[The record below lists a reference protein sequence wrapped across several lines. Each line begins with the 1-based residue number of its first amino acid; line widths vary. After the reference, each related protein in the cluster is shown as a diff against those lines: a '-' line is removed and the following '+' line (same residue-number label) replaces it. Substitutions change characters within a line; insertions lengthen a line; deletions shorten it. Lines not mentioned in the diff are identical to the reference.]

1 MSHALVNEET
11 LETLVY
17 KRSRT
22 WAHMLKVRLSCFSA
36 LHSECLAILFLPL
49 YTEIDDG
56 EELDVVNFEDLFKG
70 EDIDPDVQE
79 DEEAAEDARQEED
92 LGMGNINTAT
102 AMSKAELTMILCAG
116 ENKAET
122 AELEMLYQTMY
133 VVQEH
138 DRK

>member
-22 WAHMLKVRLSCFSA
+22 WAHILKF
-36 LHSECLAILFLPL
+36 

-56 EELDVVNFEDLFKG
+56 EELDVVNFEDLFKA

-122 AELEMLYQTMY
+122 AELEMLYQTMS